1 VQLSLVTVEQLAEGV
16 AVPGD
21 MGGQQLGVTAFSL
34 DLFPHT
40 HGRTVT
46 NR

>member
-1 VQLSLVTVEQLAEGV
+1 
-16 AVPGD
+16 

-34 DLFPHT
+34 DLSPHT